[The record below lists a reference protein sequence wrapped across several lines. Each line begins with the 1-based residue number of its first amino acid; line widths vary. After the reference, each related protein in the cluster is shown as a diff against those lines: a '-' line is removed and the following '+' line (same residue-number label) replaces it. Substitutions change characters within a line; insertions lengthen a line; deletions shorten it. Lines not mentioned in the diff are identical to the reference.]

1 MKTIIYTTA
10 ILIMTAVIQVQAQ
23 NPGTKG
29 SGEVFYSETFD
40 WENLEDAKGWT
51 APPGY
56 YLMDPLDQGTN
67 WQWWKGEFNDWLTQ
81 DPMLQSTTMEDGC
94 IALFME
100 RFNQPGMDEIKVDNS
115 IGFPPIDC
123 SSHSSVVARYETHF
137 MGSSPVDMFLEVS
150 VDNWV
155 HSASFSVNFGCGHK
169 DRPLDYPKGKPAIMS
184 LNISEVAAGM
194 DNVQIRLHWMNSA
207 FYYWAVDDFTLSEAY
222 DNDLRIGYLQ
232 MEWNDQDPNTNMAW
246 FHDIPKSQLDGIN
259 GFSNFQSPVVNFGES
274 ALDGVHLDLDITKN
288 GSSVFHRAS
297 PEQYLYVLFKDT
309 ITFEE
314 TYTPVDFGHYKVNME
329 YKSDMA
335 DDYPSDNKREV
346 FFNVTDSV
354 YSRSDDT
361 NELSWSFTKERY
373 NIDSEANVE
382 FFNGTIF
389 PIFNDCEVSSIS
401 VFIGGGKADELID
414 YKYSLY
420 FVPEGEE
427 DEAPYELLSTQWI
440 PLDSADFNT
449 WVTMPL
455 DKDGESEF
463 LYKGD
468 LVYAGITF
476 NNYNPEYLVRRNKGL
491 EIGTDNSVKLTAPTA
506 IGYYDGNWET
516 GLGDFIGSKNL
527 MIRLNLNDDSNI
539 IDGMDITSALVSL
552 GQNYP
557 NPFNH
562 STMIDYELSESSD
575 VSFKITDMTGRIV
588 SRVDLGAMASG
599 RHIYSLETNSL
610 KPGIYFYTLKAGNF
624 LETKRMTISE

>member
-1 MKTIIYTTA
+1 MKTIIYTTVF
-10 ILIMTAVIQVQAQ
+10 LIFAAVIQVQAQ
-23 NPGTKG
+23 DPITKG
-29 SGEVFYSETFD
+29 DGEVFYSETFD
-40 WENLEDAKGWT
+40 WGNPDDPKGWT

-56 YLMDPLDQGTN
+56 YLLDPLDQGTN
-67 WQWWKGEFNDWLTQ
+67 WEWWNGEFVDYLTQ
-81 DPMLQSTTMEDGC
+81 DPMLQSTTMDDGC

-100 RFNQPGMDEIKVDNS
+100 RFNPAGQDEIKVDNS
-115 IGFPPIDC
+115 ICFPSIDC
-123 SSHSSVVARYETHF
+123 SSHSSVVVRYETHF

-169 DRPLDYPKGKPAIMS
+169 DRPLDYPKGKPAIMTV
-184 LNISEVAAGM
+184 NISEVAAGNP
-194 DNVQIRLHWMNSA
+194 DVQMRLHWMNSA
-207 FYYWAVDDFTLSEAY
+207 FYYWAVDDFTLAEAW
-222 DNDLRIGYLQ
+222 DTDLRIGYLQ
-232 MEWNDQDPNTNMAW
+232 MEWNDQDPNTSMAW
-246 FHDIPKSQLDGIN
+246 IHNIPKSQLDGDN
-259 GFSNFQSPVVNFGES
+259 GFCNFQSPVVNFGES
-274 ALDGVHLDLDITKN
+274 DLDGVYLDVDITKN
-288 GSSVFHRAS
+288 GSSVFHRTS
-297 PEQYLYVLFKDT
+297 DEEYLEVLFNDT
-309 ITFEE
+309 VTIED
-314 TYTPVDFGHYKVNME
+314 TYTPVDYGHYKMTAE
-329 YKSDMA
+329 YKSMTA
-335 DDYPSDNKREV
+335 DDYPSDNKREA

-354 YSRSDDT
+354 YSRADDT

-373 NIDSEANVE
+373 DINSEANVE

-420 FVPEGEE
+420 FVPQEE
-427 DEAPYELLSTQWI
+427 DEEPYELMSTQWI

-455 DKDGESEF
+455 EKDGESEY

-476 NNYNPEYLVRRNKGL
+476 NNYNPEYLIRRNQGL

-516 GLGDFIGSKNL
+516 GLGDFIGKRNL
-527 MIRLNLNDDSNI
+527 MIRLNLNDHANI
-539 IDGMDITSALVSL
+539 VDGMDITSALVSL

-557 NPFNH
+557 NPFIN
-562 STMIDYELSESSD
+562 STRIDYELSESSD
-575 VSFKITDMTGRIV
+575 VSFDLIDITGKIVLRA
-588 SRVDLGAMASG
+588 DLGTMTSG
-599 RHIYSLETNSL
+599 KHSYNLETNSL
-610 KPGIYFYTLKAGNF
+610 EAGIYFYTIKAGNF
-624 LETKRMTISE
+624 LQTKRMTIAK

>member
-1 MKTIIYTTA
+1 MRTIIYTTA
-10 ILIMTAVIQVQAQ
+10 ILIMTAVLQVQAQ
-23 NPGTKG
+23 NPVTKG
-29 SGEVFYSETFD
+29 DGEVFFSETFD
-40 WENLEDAKGWT
+40 WENPDDPKGWT
-51 APPGY
+51 APAGY
-56 YLMDPLDQGTN
+56 YLLDQKDQGTN
-67 WQWWKGEFNDWLTQ
+67 WEWWKGPFVDYLTQ

-100 RFNQPGMDEIKVDNS
+100 RFNPAGQDEIKVDNS

-123 SSHSSVVARYETHF
+123 SSHSSVVVRYETHF

-169 DRPLDYPKGKPAIMS
+169 DRPLDYPKGKPAI
-184 LNISEVAAGM
+184 LTANISEVAAGSA
-194 DNVQIRLHWMNSA
+194 DVQMRLHWMNSA
-207 FYYWAVDDFTLSEAY
+207 FYYWAVDDFTLAEAW

-232 MEWNDQDPNTNMAW
+232 MEWNDQDPNTSMAW
-246 FHDIPKSQLDGIN
+246 IHNIPKSQLDGSN
-259 GFSNFQSPVVNFGES
+259 GFYNFQSPVVNFGES
-274 ALDGVHLDLDITKN
+274 DLEGVFLDLDITKN
-288 GSSVFHRAS
+288 GNSVFHRTS
-297 PEQYLYVLFKDT
+297 PEKYLDVLFNDT
-309 ITFEE
+309 VTIED
-314 TYTPVDFGHYKVNME
+314 TYSPVDFGHYKVTTE
-329 YKSDMA
+329 YKSMMA
-335 DDYPSDNKREV
+335 DDYPSDNKREA
-346 FFNVTDSV
+346 FFNVTDSI
-354 YSRSDDT
+354 YSRADDT

-373 NIDSEANVE
+373 DINAEANVE

-420 FVPEGEE
+420 FVPQEE
-427 DEAPYELLSTQWI
+427 DEDPYELLSTQWI

-455 DKDGESEF
+455 EKDGESEY

-506 IGYYDGNWET
+506 IGYYNGNWET
-516 GLGDFIGSKNL
+516 GLGDFIGKRNL
-527 MIRLNLNDDSNI
+527 MIRLNLNDHSNI
-539 IDGMDITSALVSL
+539 IDGMDKSSALVSL

-557 NPFNH
+557 NPFRQT
-562 STMIDYELSESSD
+562 TMIDYKLSERSD
-575 VSFKITDMTGRIV
+575 VSFEVKDITGRIV
-588 SRVDLGAMASG
+588 SWVNLGTMPSG
-599 RHIYSLETNSL
+599 RHSYNLKTISLE
-610 KPGIYFYTLKAGNF
+610 PGIYFYTLKAGNF
-624 LETKRMTISE
+624 LQTKRMIIAE